1 MGRLPHRLVKPPTQ
15 MNRPELFILA
25 VLGTSVTIGL
35 AQMGYDAMKVYRG
48 VSGRAEGDTNTD
60 TEQMPSKNTAGAACP
75 MNWGKQN

>member
-1 MGRLPHRLVKPPTQ
+1 MGRLPHRLVKPPTH

-35 AQMGYDAMKVYRG
+35 AQMGYDAVKVYRG
-48 VSGRAEGDTNTD
+48 GSAEGDTNKQT
-60 TEQMPSKNTAGAACP
+60 PSNTAGAACP

>member
-35 AQMGYDAMKVYRG
+35 AQMGYDTMKVYRRG
-48 VSGRAEGDTNTD
+48 MVGLKETQT
-60 TEQMPSKNTAGAACP
+60 QSKHHQIQLVP
-75 MNWGKQN
+75 LVQ

>member
-35 AQMGYDAMKVYRG
+35 AQMGYDAVKVYRG
-48 VSGRAEGDTNTD
+48 GRSRAEGDTEGQT
-60 TEQMPSKNTAGAACP
+60 QSNTAGAACP

>member
-35 AQMGYDAMKVYRG
+35 AQMGYDAMKVYRR
-48 VSGRAEGDTNTD
+48 GRAEGDTNT
-60 TEQMPSKNTAGAACP
+60 EQTPSNTAGAACP

>member
-35 AQMGYDAMKVYRG
+35 AQMGYDAVKVYRG
-48 VSGRAEGDTNTD
+48 GRAEGDTNTD
-60 TEQMPSKNTAGAACP
+60 TEQTPSNTAGAACP